1 MYFSRK
7 PHFDFMNRP
16 VLYLLDAYALIFRAY
31 YAFLR
36 NPRINSKGLNTNA
49 MFGFVTSLEEVLNN
63 RKPSHIAVCFDHKS
77 PNVRVQEFPYYKAH
91 RQETPEDIKLSEPYI
106 RDIIAAYG
114 IPILEAPG
122 YEADDVIGTLAKRA
136 EQEGYDVYMVTPDKD
151 FGQLV
156 SDHIFMYKPGKQ
168 GNGPEILGP
177 KDICEQYNIH
187 RPEQVIDILGLMGD
201 TADNIPGVRGIG
213 EKGASKLIHEFGSIE
228 NVYENLDKIKGATLT
243 KLEASK
249 QEAFDSK
256 KLATIIL
263 DVPVPFDP
271 DKLVLDPLDNEKLSA
286 IFAELEFRALGK
298 RIIGEDFDVNA
309 PGASKPAQ
317 PPSGSVQGDL
327 FSQGAAVSNTAP
339 AAPSGKNIQ
348 NTTHTYHPVVT
359 EKEKKDLIKKLLEAK
374 EFAFDTETTGLQV
387 DMEIVGL
394 SFSITPGEAY
404 YVPCPQ
410 EFEEAKKLVKSFE
423 KVFTNPKAL
432 KVGHNIKFDIKLLRL
447 YDVIVADPIYDT
459 MVAHF
464 IADTHVRHKMDVM
477 AETYLG
483 YTPVPIE
490 ELIGKKGKNQLSMQD
505 ISLDKITEYAAEDAD
520 ITLQLMPITDKFVK
534 EVNGESLL
542 KDVELPL
549 IHVLT
554 AMEFEGIGLDV
565 PFLNKYS
572 EELGSE
578 LFEMRDKIYKISGV
592 EFNLDSPKQMGDIL
606 FEHLKIPY
614 KGAKTKTGQYK
625 TGEDVLAQLK
635 DENEI
640 VDHILNYR
648 ELTKLKSTYIDAL
661 PELINPRTGR
671 IHTTFAQTIAATGRL
686 SSINPN
692 LQNIPIRTARGR
704 EIRKAFI
711 PRDDNFQILSAD
723 YSQIE
728 LRIIAAITLDEGM
741 LEAFRNGEDIHSTTA
756 SKVFGVAL
764 GEVTSE
770 MRRRAKAVNFGL
782 AYGQSAFGLSQT
794 LGISRSEST
803 EIINN
808 YFEKFPGI
816 KKYMSDTVA
825 FAQTHGYVETILKRR
840 RYLRD
845 VNSKNHTVR
854 SAAERNAINS
864 PIQGSAADMI
874 KLAMIHV
881 YKEMVKRNLK
891 SKMLLQVHDELV
903 FDVHK
908 SEIEELR
915 ALVDDKM
922 KNALPNL
929 PVPIDVGMDV
939 GDNWLEAH

>member
-1 MYFSRK
+1 ME
-7 PHFDFMNRP
+7 RP

-49 MFGFVTSLEEVLNN
+49 MFGFVTALEEVLKN
-63 RKPSHIAVCFDHKS
+63 RNPSHIAVCFDHKS
-77 PNVRVQEFPYYKAH
+77 PNVRVQEFPYYKAN

-106 RDIIAAYG
+106 RDIIDAYG
-114 IPILEAPG
+114 IPILEAEG

-136 EQEGYDVYMVTPDKD
+136 EKEGYDVYMVTPDKD

-168 GNGPEILGP
+168 GSGPEIIGP
-177 KDICEQYNIH
+177 KEVCELYNIH
-187 RPEQVIDILGLMGD
+187 KPEQVIDILGLMGD
-201 TADNIPGVRGIG
+201 SADNIPGVRGIG
-213 EKGASKLIHEFGSIE
+213 EKGASKLIHEFHSIE
-228 NVYENLDKIKGATLT
+228 NVYENLDKIKGATLK
-243 KLEASK
+243 KLEESR
-249 QEAFDSK
+249 QNAFDSK

-271 DKLVLDPLDNEKLSA
+271 DKLVLDPVDVEKLSA
-286 IFAELEFRALGK
+286 IFSELEFRTLGK
-298 RIIGEDFDVNA
+298 RVLGDGFEVNA
-309 PGASKPAQ
+309 PSASA
-317 PPSGSVQGDL
+317 PPKATAGSVQGDL
-327 FSQGAAVSNTAP
+327 FSQGKAGDDKTPATSEAVP
-339 AAPSGKNIQ
+339 VGKNIH
-348 NTTHTYHPVVT
+348 NTPHTYLPVKT
-359 EKEKKDLIKKLLEAK
+359 KKERDALIEKLLKAK
-374 EFAFDTETTGLQV
+374 SFAFDTETTGLEV

-394 SFSITPGEAY
+394 SFAITPGEAY

-410 EFEEAKKLVKSFE
+410 DFEKAKEIVKSFE

-432 KVGHNIKFDIKLLRL
+432 KIGHNIKFDIKLLRL

-464 IADTHVRHKMDVM
+464 IGDTHVRHKMDVM

-483 YTPVPIE
+483 YTPVAIE

-505 ISLDKITEYAAEDAD
+505 VEVDEITEYAAEDAD
-520 ITLQLMPITDKFVK
+520 ITLQLMPVTEKLVK
-534 EVNGESLL
+534 EVEGESLL
-542 KDVELPL
+542 HDVEFPL

-565 PFLNKYS
+565 PFLKNYS
-572 EELGSE
+572 EELGTE
-578 LFEMRDKIYKISGV
+578 LLEMRDKVYKISGV

-625 TGEDVLAQLK
+625 TSEDVLSLLK
-635 DENEI
+635 DEYEI
-640 VDHILNYR
+640 IDHILNYR

-671 IHTTFAQTIAATGRL
+671 VHTTFGQTIAATGRL
-686 SSINPN
+686 ASNNPN

-711 PRDDNFQILSAD
+711 PRDDNFLILSAD

-728 LRIIAAITLDEGM
+728 LRIIAAITGDEGM
-741 LEAFRNGEDIHSTTA
+741 LEAFKNGEDIHSTTA
-756 SKVFGVAL
+756 SKVFGVPLAD
-764 GEVTSE
+764 VTSE

-794 LGISRSEST
+794 LGISRSESK
-803 EIINN
+803 EIIDN

-816 KKYMSDTVA
+816 KNYMSDTVA
-825 FAQTHGYVETILKRR
+825 FAQKHGYIETILKRR

-845 VNSKNHTVR
+845 INSRNHTVR
-854 SAAERNAINS
+854 AAAERNAINS

-874 KLAMIHV
+874 KLAMIHIH
-881 YKEMVKRNLK
+881 KEMLKRKLN

-908 SEIEELR
+908 KEEEELR

-922 KNALPNL
+922 KTALPDL
-929 PVPIDVGMDV
+929 PVPIEVGMGV